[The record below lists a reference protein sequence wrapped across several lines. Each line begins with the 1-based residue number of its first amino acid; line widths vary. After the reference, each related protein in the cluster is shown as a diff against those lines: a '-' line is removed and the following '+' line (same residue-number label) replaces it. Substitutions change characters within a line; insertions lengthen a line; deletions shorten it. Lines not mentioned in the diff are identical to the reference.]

1 VRIDQIVVYA
11 ALVSAGAVPVLA
23 VASVPQGA
31 TVEYFHVDALG
42 SVVAKTDAHGD
53 LISKMAYEPYGLS
66 LGPMGDGPTFT
77 GHVADADTALIYM
90 QQRYF
95 DPKLGAFLSSDPIDA
110 HEASYL
116 YFNRYRYAAGN
127 PYRFVDSDGR
137 AIQSLIGAPVGFV
150 VEIAAQK
157 IANPKGSID
166 WTSVGIATVVG
177 GVTGGVASIARVAAI
192 RGTITVGQ
200 ATAATASTNAAAG
213 AAGSAA
219 NSIAAGETPS
229 MQKMAL
235 AAAAN
240 GFIGLHFGL
249 KGEASLVRA
258 KMVGASVSSP
268 RSIGSHIVGATNTSS
283 GLGRAAA
290 THGTVSVGAPAF
302 VDAATETVVS
312 AAQKTVEENL
322 K

>member
-1 VRIDQIVVYA
+1 MTISQSVIYA
-11 ALVSAGAVPVLA
+11 ALLVTGAVPVVS
-23 VASVPQGA
+23 VASIPKGA
-31 TVEYFHVDALG
+31 NVEYYHVDAIG
-42 SVVAKTDAHGD
+42 SVVAKTDASGNV
-53 LISKMAYEPYGLS
+53 IAKMTYEPYGLS
-66 LGPMGDGPTFT
+66 TGTAINGPSFT
-77 GHVADADTALIYM
+77 GHVADVDTALIYM

-95 DPKLGAFLSSDPIDA
+95 DPSLGAFLSSDAVAA
-110 HEASYL
+110 HETSHV

-127 PYRFVDSDGR
+127 PYRFVDPDGR
-137 AIQSLIGAPVGFV
+137 AVQSLIGAPVGFV

-157 IANPKGSID
+157 MANPKGSID

-177 GVTGGVASIARVAAI
+177 GVTGGVASVARVAAI

-200 ATAATASTNAAAG
+200 ATAATATTNALAG

-219 NSIAAGETPS
+219 NSISAGETPS
-229 MQKMAL
+229 TQKMAL

-258 KMVGASVSSP
+258 QMASAKVSSP
-268 RSIGSHIVGATNTSS
+268 RSIGNHIIGASNTSS
-283 GLGRAAA
+283 SLGKAAA
-290 THGTVSVGAPAF
+290 THGFVSVGAPAI

>member
-1 VRIDQIVVYA
+1 MRIEQAVVCA
-11 ALVSAGAVPVLA
+11 ALFVAGAVPVVA
-23 VASVPQGA
+23 VASIPQGA
-31 TVEYFHVDALG
+31 TVEYFHVDVLG
-42 SVVAKTDAHGD
+42 SVVAKTDANGY
-53 LISKMAYEPYGLS
+53 LVKRMAYEPYGLS
-66 LGPMGDGPTFT
+66 IAPTSNGPSFT
-77 GHVADADTALIYM
+77 GHVADADTELIYM

-95 DPKLGAFLSSDPIDA
+95 DPKLGTFLSRDPVDA
-110 HEASYL
+110 HDASYL

-127 PYRFVDSDGR
+127 PYRFVDPDGR
-137 AIQSLIGAPVGFV
+137 AIQSLVGAPVGFV

-177 GVTGGVASIARVAAI
+177 GVTGGVASVARVAAI

-200 ATAATASTNAAAG
+200 ATAATASTNAVAG

-219 NSIAAGETPS
+219 NSIAAGEMPS

-240 GFIGLHFGL
+240 GFVGLHFGL

-268 RSIGSHIVGATNTSS
+268 RSIGNHIVGTTNTSS
-283 GLGRAAA
+283 GLGRAAV
-290 THGTVSVGAPAF
+290 THGTVSVGAPAI
-302 VDAATETVVS
+302 VDATTETVVS